1 LWGKKHNESH
11 NHIITIADEG
21 LAILVLQVDA
31 APREQTPLIE
41 RLPVFLLQLDAVGS
55 PIESF
60 CRKDGVAFW
69 PRITCSPH
77 DSKC

>member
-1 LWGKKHNESH
+1 
-11 NHIITIADEG
+11 
-21 LAILVLQVDA
+21 
-31 APREQTPLIE
+31 
-41 RLPVFLLQLDAVGS
+41 LLQLDAVGS
-55 PIESF
+55 PIDSF